1 MKDINNYEGIYQVT
15 ENGDVWSV
23 RRNRFLKPY
32 KNQLGYLRV
41 LLSKKGKGKKYF
53 VHRLVAEAFIPN
65 PNNYPIINHKDE
77 NPINNNVDNLE
88 WCTIRYNNCYNDGQ
102 IKRARFK
109 RKKVYQ
115 YDLNGN
121 LIKEWISVNDAGRN
135 GYSYQKISMCCLG
148 KRKTH
153 KGFIWSYEK
162 LGE

>member
-1 MKDINNYEGIYQVT
+1 MKDIKNYEGIYQVT

-41 LLSKKGKGKKYF
+41 VLSKNGIHKRYS
-53 VHRLVAEAFIPN
+53 VHRLVAQAFIDN
-65 PNNYPIINHKDE
+65 PDNLPCVNHKDE
-77 NPINNNVDNLE
+77 NKLNNNVDNLE

-135 GYSYQKISMCCLG
+135 GYSQGHVASCCRG
-148 KRKTH
+148 ERKTH

>member
-1 MKDINNYEGIYQVT
+1 MKDIKNYEGLYQVT

-41 LLSKKGKGKKYF
+41 VLSKKGKVKKYS
-53 VHRLVAEAFIPN
+53 VHRLVAEAFIDN
-65 PNNYPIINHKDE
+65 PNNYPCVNHKDE
-77 NPINNNVDNLE
+77 NKLNNNVDNLE

-135 GYSYQKISMCCLG
+135 GYKQGHVAACCRG
-148 KRKTH
+148 ERKTH

>member
-1 MKDINNYEGIYQVT
+1 MKDIKNYKGLYQIT

-41 LLSKKGKGKKYF
+41 VLSKNGIVKKYS
-53 VHRLVAEAFIPN
+53 VHRLVAEAFLPN
-65 PNNYPIINHKDE
+65 PNNYPCVNHKDE
-77 NPINNNVDNLE
+77 NKLNNNVDNLE

-135 GYSYQKISMCCLG
+135 GYKPGHVSACCRG
-148 KRKTH
+148 ERKSH

>member
-1 MKDINNYEGIYQVT
+1 MKDIKNYEGLYQVT

-41 LLSKKGKGKKYF
+41 VLSKNGILKRYS
-53 VHRLVAEAFIPN
+53 VHRLVAEAFLDN
-65 PNNYPIINHKDE
+65 PDNLPCVNHKDE
-77 NPINNNVDNLE
+77 NKLNNNVDNLE

-135 GYSYQKISMCCLG
+135 GYNQGHVAACCRG
-148 KRKTH
+148 ERKTH

>member
-1 MKDINNYEGIYQVT
+1 MKDIKNYEELYQVT

-41 LLSKKGKGKKYF
+41 VLSKNGILKRYS
-53 VHRLVAEAFIPN
+53 VHRLVAEAFLDN
-65 PNNYPIINHKDE
+65 PDNLPCVNHKDE
-77 NPINNNVDNLE
+77 NKLNNNVDNLE

-135 GYSYQKISMCCLG
+135 GYNQGHVAACCRG
-148 KRKTH
+148 ERKTH

>member
-1 MKDINNYEGIYQVT
+1 MKDIKNYEGIYQVT

-23 RRNRFLKPY
+23 KRNRFLKPY

-41 LLSKKGKGKKYF
+41 VLSKKGKVKKYS
-53 VHRLVAEAFIPN
+53 VHRLVAEAFIDN
-65 PNNYPIINHKDE
+65 QNNYHCVNHKDE
-77 NPINNNVDNLE
+77 NKLNNNVDNLE

-135 GYSYQKISMCCLG
+135 GYLPQKISMCCLG

-153 KGFIWSYEK
+153 KGFKWSYEK

>member
-1 MKDINNYEGIYQVT
+1 MKDIKNYEGLYQVT

-41 LLSKKGKGKKYF
+41 VLSKKGKVKKYS
-53 VHRLVAEAFIPN
+53 VHRLVAEAFIDN
-65 PNNYPIINHKDE
+65 PNNYPCVNHKDE
-77 NPINNNVDNLE
+77 NKLNNNVDNLE

-121 LIKEWISVNDAGRN
+121 LIKEWESIAECKRN
-135 GYSYQKISMCCLG
+135 GFKHCDKVCRG
-148 KRKTH
+148 ERKSCG
-153 KGFIWSYEK
+153 GFIWSYEK